1 PQAVTAHYQDGVLH
15 VSIGRKQAAQP
26 RRIAIQ

>member
-1 PQAVTAHYQDGVLH
+1 MSATYNDGVLH
-15 VSIGRKQAAQP
+15 VSVKRRAAAQP